1 MRDANPAV
9 EQQYHTMLM
18 QKSGEER
25 LRMGCSM
32 FMAAKAIVESSI
44 KEKRPDIS
52 LVNLKEEIFLRFY
65 GHELSE
71 EQKLKIRQAL
81 KRDG

>member
-1 MRDANPAV
+1 MRDTTPAV

-44 KEKRPDIS
+44 KEKNPDIS
-52 LVNLKEEIFLRFY
+52 PEDLKEKVFLRFY
-65 GHELSE
+65 SHELSE

-81 KRDG
+81 KQNG

>member
-1 MRDANPAV
+1 MNDTTKAY

-44 KEKRPDIS
+44 KEKHPDIS
-52 LVNLKEEIFLRFY
+52 SEALKEKVFLRFY
-65 GHELSE
+65 GHEFSE
-71 EQKLKIRQAL
+71 DQKLKISQAL
-81 KRDG
+81 KRNG